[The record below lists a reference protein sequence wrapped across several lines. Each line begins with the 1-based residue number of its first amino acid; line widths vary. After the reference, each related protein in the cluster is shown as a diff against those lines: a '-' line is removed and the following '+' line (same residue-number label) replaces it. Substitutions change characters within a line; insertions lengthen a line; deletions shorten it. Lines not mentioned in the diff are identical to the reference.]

1 MQSDTIETAF
11 GDFMR
16 AFEAFKDSNDERL
29 GQLERRRRPT
39 SSPPTAS
46 IASTA
51 RSTSTSASST
61 SSRSNPCAPTSAGPG
76 VPLRRGPPAP
86 RRLRR
91 LHPQGRGRAPAR
103 SGIQG
108 PLGRLRSRRRL
119 PRPRRAR
126 ARRQPRRQDVSPIR
140 AIAGIRQVSG
150 SVYKKPFAIS
160 GAESGWVAE
169 TAARP
174 ETDTPTLAE
183 LSFPTME
190 LYAMPAATSAL
201 LDDSAVNI
209 DEWIAEEVRDAFAQ
223 QEGTAFV
230 TGNGTNKPKGFLD
243 YTKVDNA
250 TWSWGNIG
258 FIKTGVNGAF
268 ASTNPG
274 DKLIDL
280 VYAVKSGYRG
290 NGTFVF
296 NRATQSVIRKM
307 KDGDG
312 NYLWQPAAKAGDA
325 SMLMGYPV
333 AESEDMPVHG
343 DRQLLGGLR
352 RLPPRLPDRRPR
364 RHPRAARPLQ
374 LQALRAVLHHQA
386 RRRRRPGLRR
396 HQAPQVRRVKV
407 IPEAAPRPSGS
418 QAIGNRQSSAIVRL
432 LIPTA
437 HCRLPI
443 AYLSLE
449 PARSPPPRP
458 PARAT
463 ASGTAPP
470 CPSPRPAV
478 PLASLG
484 NRQ

>member
-1 MQSDTIETAF
+1 MHTHHLETKSADDLNSAF

-29 GQLERRRRPT
+29 GQLERRLSADVVTTDRLSRIDRALDDTKRVVDDLALKSARPHLGG
-39 SSPPTAS
+39 PTL
-46 IASTA
+46 
-51 RSTSTSASST
+51 RS
-61 SSRSNPCAPTSAGPG
+61 G
-76 VPLRRGPPAP
+76 VALQHRAAFDGYIRKGEAT
-86 RRLRR
+86 RLRD
-91 LHPQGRGRAPAR
+91 LESKALSVGSDPDGGFLVPDELERAVN
-103 SGIQG
+103 
-108 PLGRLRSRRRL
+108 
-119 PRPRRAR
+119 RAV
-126 ARRQPRRQDVSPIR
+126 QNVSPIR

-201 LDDSAVNI
+201 LDNSAVNI

-280 VYAVKSGYRG
+280 AYAVKSGYRG

-296 NRATQSVIRKM
+296 NRATQAVIRKM

-325 SMLMGYPV
+325 SSLMGYPV
-333 AESEDMPVHG
+333 AESEDMPNMATDSYSVAFG
-343 DRQLLGGLR
+343 DFRRGYLIVDRVGIRVLRDPYSSKPYVLFYTTKRVGGGVQDFDAIKLLKF
-352 RLPPRLPDRRPR
+352 
-364 RHPRAARPLQ
+364 AA
-374 LQALRAVLHHQA
+374 
-386 RRRRRPGLRR
+386 
-396 HQAPQVRRVKV
+396 
-407 IPEAAPRPSGS
+407 
-418 QAIGNRQSSAIVRL
+418 
-432 LIPTA
+432 
-437 HCRLPI
+437 
-443 AYLSLE
+443 
-449 PARSPPPRP
+449 
-458 PARAT
+458 
-463 ASGTAPP
+463 
-470 CPSPRPAV
+470 
-478 PLASLG
+478 
-484 NRQ
+484 